1 LQVTITERV
10 PALIWRGP
18 QGLTLLDGDG
28 HRVAG
33 LASRADRPDLPVIV
47 GEGAD
52 KAAAEALELVEAAGP
67 MMKRLRGLVRM
78 GDRRWDMVLD
88 RNQRLLLPEDRPVQ
102 ALERLLALDQA
113 EDLLGRDLA
122 AIDLRDEKRPIL
134 RLGEDALLQARR
146 ARGLIPEEKE
156 KKTESDL

>member
-1 LQVTITERV
+1 MDSPDTSTAHTDVLADAASSSGLRRRLLGAGLIGLAGSLV
-10 PALIWRGP
+10 P
-18 QGLTLLDGDG
+18 
-28 HRVAG
+28 G

-52 KAAAEALELVEAAGP
+52 EAAAEALELVDAAGP

-102 ALERLLALDQA
+102 ALERLRKNL
-113 EDLLGRDLA
+113 
-122 AIDLRDEKRPIL
+122 KH
-134 RLGEDALLQARR
+134 
-146 ARGLIPEEKE
+146 
-156 KKTESDL
+156 

>member
-1 LQVTITERV
+1 
-10 PALIWRGP
+10 
-18 QGLTLLDGDG
+18 
-28 HRVAG
+28 
-33 LASRADRPDLPVIV
+33 
-47 GEGAD
+47 
-52 KAAAEALELVEAAGP
+52 
-67 MMKRLRGLVRM
+67 
-78 GDRRWDMVLD
+78 MVLD

-146 ARGLIPEEKE
+146 ARGLIPEEE